1 MQSLLSEKQLNML
14 FNKSKDF
21 VFLCQKTDGDYTYV
35 YINEAA
41 SEIFQENVVG
51 KKLSEIRS
59 VELTD
64 LIVKYYNMALA
75 TNTQQNFQD
84 YTSFKS
90 EVRKYETTVIPV
102 IDDED
107 QYVLAITKE
116 IAFERDLQD
125 KYLFMRSVFF
135 KTFLSTVLI
144 SKDSKLLEAN
154 SAFIETFNIDIEKMR
169 GKDFLNFNFIDQDTK
184 EELKKYLFDA
194 QQGDHFTTKLIR
206 FIDREGITRSFTA
219 TFSPLMQEEEVAA
232 VFIIL
237 QDVTEYIE
245 QEKALRQT
253 SHGLETFKRALNSA
267 ADISITDTNGR
278 IVFVN
283 DRYVERVGYTREEI
297 IGQTHQLVNSRYHP
311 PEFFQNLWTT
321 ISGGEV
327 WRGEIC
333 NRDKFGV
340 TYWNDTTIIPLT
352 DVNGTIV
359 QYLGV
364 YFNVSEKKR
373 MMTQLRN
380 VERTFRVITENTNDL
395 IVITSEDGIISYASP
410 SYVRLLGYEEEELLG
425 KFYSQFLDEESLQD
439 WNAVLKNLQD
449 NAREQ
454 KVELKLKSKQG
465 DYLWTEGNYNAVF
478 SNDHYG
484 RCQII
489 MLSREIT
496 ERKERENRLMFMA
509 YHDSLTNLPNRRYLN
524 KEFPHLIEKAKARY
538 ESIAIVYLDGDNFKE
553 VNDIHGH
560 DVGDEFIRQ
569 FSKALMKSV
578 SLDDLVVRAGG
589 DEFILVLTNLSRN
602 EELQL
607 KQIQAFIERVRNKLH
622 EGWYIDNHFFQ
633 PTSSMGIAFY
643 PKHGETLEKLVDLAD
658 QALCESKT
666 KRKNSYKICE

>member
-1 MQSLLSEKQLNML
+1 ML

-21 VFLCQKTDGDYTYV
+21 VFLCKKTDGDYTYV

-41 SEIFQENVVG
+41 IEIFQENVVG
-51 KKLSEIRS
+51 KKLSEIRP

-64 LIVKYYNMALA
+64 LIVKYYNMALE

-84 YTSFKS
+84 YRSFQS
-90 EVRKYETTVIPV
+90 EVRKYEITVIPV
-102 IDDED
+102 IDDEN
-107 QYVLAITKE
+107 QYVLAIMKE

-135 KTFLSTVLI
+135 KTFLSTILI
-144 SKDSKLLEAN
+144 SKDWKLLEAN
-154 SAFIETFNIDIEKMR
+154 LAFTQTFNIDIEKMR
-169 GKDFLNFNFIDQDTK
+169 GKDFLDCAFIDQDTK
-184 EELKKYLFDA
+184 DELKKYLFDV

-219 TFSPLMQEEEVAA
+219 TFSPLMQEGEVAA

-253 SHGLETFKRALNSA
+253 SHGLETFKRAMNSA
-267 ADISITDTNGR
+267 ADISITDTTGR

-297 IGQTHQLVNSRYHP
+297 IGQTHHLVSSRYHS

-321 ISGGEV
+321 ISKGEV

-333 NRDKFGV
+333 NRDKFGA

-352 DVNGTIV
+352 DVNGTII

-373 MMTQLRN
+373 MMTELHN
-380 VERTFRVITENTNDL
+380 VERIYRVITENTNDL
-395 IVITSEDGIISYASP
+395 IIITCEDGIISYASP
-410 SYVRLLGYEEEELLG
+410 SYVRLLGYKEEELLG
-425 KFYSQFLDEESLQD
+425 KFYSQFLDEESLRD
-439 WNAVLKNLQD
+439 WNTVLENVQ
-449 NAREQ
+449 NNVREQ
-454 KVELKLKSKQG
+454 TVELKLKSKKG
-465 DYLWTEGNYNAVF
+465 DYLWTEGHYNAVF
-478 SNDHYG
+478 SNDSYG

-496 ERKERENRLMFMA
+496 ERKERENKLMFMA
-509 YHDSLTNLPNRRYLN
+509 YHDSLTTLPNRRYLN
-524 KEFPHLIEKAKARY
+524 KEFPHLIEKAKVRY

-553 VNDIHGH
+553 VNDVYGH
-560 DVGDEFIRQ
+560 DVGDEFIRH
-569 FSKALMKSV
+569 FSKALMKSI
-578 SLDDLVVRAGG
+578 SLDDLVVRVGG
-589 DEFILVLTNLSRN
+589 DEFVLVLTNLSRN

-607 KQIQAFIERVRNKLH
+607 EQIQAVIERVRNELH
-622 EGWYIDNHFFQ
+622 EGWYIDGHFFQ
-633 PTSSMGIAFY
+633 PTASMGIVFY
-643 PKHGETLEKLVDLAD
+643 PKHGENLEKLVDLAD
-658 QALCESKT
+658 QALYESKL
-666 KRKNSYKICE
+666 KQKNSYKIYE

>member
-1 MQSLLSEKQLNML
+1 ML

-21 VFLCQKTDGDYTYV
+21 VFLCKKTDGDYTYV

-41 SEIFQENVVG
+41 SEIFQEHVVG
-51 KKLSEIRS
+51 KTLSEIRS
-59 VELTD
+59 VKLTD
-64 LIVKYYNMALA
+64 LIVKYYNMALE

-84 YTSFKS
+84 YTSFQS

-102 IDDED
+102 IDDEN

-125 KYLFMRSVFF
+125 KYLFMRSIFF

-144 SKDSKLLEAN
+144 SKNLKLLEAN
-154 SAFIETFNIDIEKMR
+154 SAFIQTFNIDVEKMR
-169 GKDFLNFNFIDQDTK
+169 GKDFLDFAFIDQDTK
-184 EELKKYLFDA
+184 EKLKKYLFDA

-206 FIDREGITRSFTA
+206 FIDRQGLTRSFTA
-219 TFSPLMQEEEVAA
+219 TFSPLVQEGEVAA

-253 SHGLETFKRALNSA
+253 SHGLETFQRAMNSA
-267 ADISITDTNGR
+267 ADISLTDTTGR

-297 IGQTHQLVNSRYHP
+297 IGQTHHLVNSRYHP
-311 PEFFQNLWTT
+311 PEFFQNLWKT

-340 TYWNDTTIIPLT
+340 TYWNDTAIIPLT
-352 DVNGTIV
+352 DINGDVV

-380 VERTFRVITENTNDL
+380 VERIFRVITENTNDL
-395 IVITSEDGIISYASP
+395 IIITCEDGIISYASP

-425 KFYSQFLDEESLQD
+425 RFYSQFLDEESIQE
-439 WNAVLKNLQD
+439 WHAVLKNLQ
-449 NAREQ
+449 NNVREQ
-454 KVELKLKSKQG
+454 TVELKLKSKQG
-465 DYLWTEGNYNAVF
+465 NYLWTEGHYNAVL
-478 SNDHYG
+478 SNDNYE

-496 ERKERENRLMFMA
+496 ERKERENKLMFMA

-553 VNDIHGH
+553 VNDVYGH
-560 DVGDEFIRQ
+560 DVGDEFIRR
-569 FSKALMKSV
+569 FSKALMKCV
-578 SLDDLVVRAGG
+578 SLDDLVVRVGG
-589 DEFILVLTNLSRN
+589 DEFVIVLPNLSRN
-602 EELQL
+602 EQQQL
-607 KQIQAFIERVRNKLH
+607 EQIQAFIERVRNKLY
-622 EGWYIDNHFFQ
+622 EGWYIDNYFFQ

-643 PKHGETLEKLVDLAD
+643 PKHGENLEKLVDLAD

-666 KRKNSYKICE
+666 KQKNSYKIYE